1 MAHNVCCDS
10 YRVHSMTCIYYTIIL
25 GSSMW
30 RVLFLGAVAHW
41 TWYVHGTNHSTHCE
55 PSGIPNAHSHIVK
68 NFMVLS
74 LAWGWRFK
82 SKHVAL
88 TYAFIIWLCW
98 LQYISIKW
106 LYRINAQRDDFVQID
121 TKLTLLTTRILG
133 VTPRENFLN
142 PQILKVTLRTAS
154 RYFRTI
160 LKINREHT
168 EEQVNW
174 HKDL

>member
-10 YRVHSMTCIYYTIIL
+10 YRVYNVTCIYYPIIL

-30 RVLFLGAVAHW
+30 RVLFLGAVVHW
-41 TWYVHGTNHSTHCE
+41 TWYIHGTNHSTHCE
-55 PSGIPNAHSHIVK
+55 PSGIPNAHSHTVK

-106 LYRINAQRDDFVQID
+106 LYRIKTQRDDFVQKNLYSSVSQIGF
-121 TKLTLLTTRILG
+121 RQR
-133 VTPRENFLN
+133 VSVVPRDENAERTSFIGS
-142 PQILKVTLRTAS
+142 PQFVRWT
-154 RYFRTI
+154 
-160 LKINREHT
+160 
-168 EEQVNW
+168 
-174 HKDL
+174 